1 MRMTARIK
9 RREKRLF
16 DASPLFPGMIE
27 TQIPSLLSTFQGRAK
42 RRLRRRA
49 PQGLKERFFS
59 PPPLKRTIAKI
70 GRRLFIH
77 PRPGLF
83 GGATRRPRA
92 RSFRRKAGR
101 RGSGRRLTLI
111 LKPRPRIKASAGAA
125 RLRAGRAEP
134 KTMRSIVLATLGGV
148 YNGPALGRAF
158 RPRGVMA
165 RTKPRRLDKT

>member
-1 MRMTARIK
+1 MTARIK

-49 PQGLKERFFS
+49 PQGLKERFFFP

-70 GRRLFIH
+70 GRRRLFIH

-83 GGATRRPRA
+83 GGATRQPRA

-111 LKPRPRIKASAGAA
+111 LKPRTRIKASAGAA
-125 RLRAGRAEP
+125 RLRAGRAEQ
-134 KTMRSIVLATLGGV
+134 KTKRSIVLATLGGV